1 MILVPQPKKCVLTGG
16 VSQLSLE
23 DAQECLVS
31 DLPSEGYR
39 LTISAPAIRIEASTA
54 AGFFYGRQ
62 TLRQCEAQRDE
73 MGFACVAI
81 EDAPAFPER
90 GYMLDISRCR
100 VPTME
105 TLKRLIDLLSQFKYN
120 QLQLY
125 TEHAFAY
132 VGHEQVWAE
141 SSPLTPEDI
150 QQLDTYAKDRF
161 IELVPNQNSFGHFE
175 RWLKH
180 PEYQHYAE
188 CPDGF
193 VHPIS
198 GVRKDVG
205 STLCPTEA
213 SLDLI
218 RDLYAQLLPHF
229 SSTKFNVGCD
239 EPWEL
244 GQGRTAEL
252 FAGKS
257 RAELFFGFLEKIA
270 AEVSESGREMYFWA
284 DAALEHPEH
293 LHQLPEQACA
303 VIWGYEADHP
313 FDRQCAQLRD
323 AGIPFVLG
331 PGDST
336 WLSFTGRYAL
346 AEQNIPAAAQAAQCY
361 GARGL
366 LLTHWG
372 DQGHAQPW
380 PTLLPGL
387 VLAGAHFW
395 QPQESAVPVAAALDR
410 FVFQDSGA
418 TLGAWLCELGRLDT
432 RLGTARFNRSLLY
445 GLLRDSPFPNDLQEA
460 RESIDFNRLDNEI
473 NRFNA
478 KLERA
483 QPSCDDAQTLL
494 AECRFMIDLLRTA
507 SGGLVAGVSTE
518 LKCSYEERWLT
529 RYRSGGLA
537 ESLQRF
543 H

>member
-1 MILVPQPKKCVLTGG
+1 MILVPQPTQCAFTGG
-16 VSQLSLE
+16 KSQLSPR
-23 DAQECLVS
+23 DAQEHS
-31 DLPSEGYR
+31 AADLPAEGYR
-39 LTISAPAIRIEASTA
+39 LTITPDVIRIEASTP

-62 TLRQCEAQRDE
+62 TLQQC
-73 MGFACVAI
+73 MGQGGEGGLPCLVI

-100 VPTME
+100 VPKME
-105 TLKRLIDLLSQFKYN
+105 TLQRLIDLLAHFKYN

-125 TEHAFAY
+125 TEHTFAY
-132 VGHEQVWAE
+132 AGHEQVWRE

-150 QQLDTYAKDRF
+150 RELDTYAKARH

-193 VHPIS
+193 IHPIS
-198 GVRKDVG
+198 GQRKEVG
-205 STLCPTEA
+205 STLCPNDSALE
-213 SLDLI
+213 LI
-218 RDLYAQLLPHF
+218 RDLYGQLLPHF
-229 SSTKFNVGCD
+229 SSSKLNVGCD

-244 GQGRTAEL
+244 GQGRSAEQ
-252 FAGKS
+252 FPGKS
-257 RAELFFGFLEKIA
+257 RAQLFFGFLEKIG
-270 AEVSESGREMYFWA
+270 AEVRAAGRELYFWA
-284 DAALEHPEH
+284 DAALEHPEC
-293 LHQLPEQACA
+293 LDQIPPQACA
-303 VIWGYEADHP
+303 VLWGYEADHP
-313 FDRQCAQLRD
+313 FDLQCSQLRE
-323 AGIPFVLG
+323 AGIPFVVG

-346 AEQNIPAAAQAAQCY
+346 AEQNIPAAARAAQRH

-395 QPQESAVPVAAALDR
+395 QPQPGEVPVAAALDR
-410 FVFQDSGA
+410 FVFQDRSEV
-418 TLGAWLCELGRLDT
+418 LGAWLCELGRLDA
-432 RLGTARFNRSLLY
+432 RLGSARFNRSLLY
-445 GLLRDSPFPNDLQEA
+445 GLLRQSPFPDDPAEA
-460 RESIDFNRLDNEI
+460 SQSIDFEQ
-473 NRFNA
+473 
-478 KLERA
+478 LERA
-483 QPSCDDAQTLL
+483 LTAFEAQLQQARPSCADAATLL
-494 AECRFMIDLLRTA
+494 AECGLMLDLLRQACAGTA
-507 SGGLVAGVSTE
+507 AATSAE
-518 LKCSYEERWLT
+518 LQRRYQQLWLT
-529 RYRSGGLA
+529 RYRPGGLA
-537 ESLQRF
+537 ESLAGF